1 MTTSSHQGNA
11 TRYAGTSAQNAMQS
25 PNVMVGY
32 GTDEI
37 SRSLEQFLAEK
48 EIPMNDDTRLFDTLL
63 ALTTLGIILITAVAF
78 VALAIMF

>member
-11 TRYAGTSAQNAMQS
+11 TRYAGTSAQNAMRS
-25 PNVMVGY
+25 RSATGGS

-37 SRSLEQFLAEK
+37 SLSLEQFLADQ

-63 ALTTLGIILITAVAF
+63 VLTTLGIILITAVAF